1 MVMVSSTDN
10 ALLPSKLR
18 GHDQEIMKVSSTDN
32 ALLPSK
38 LRGHDQEIVKVSSFD
53 TASLQKVC
61 KFRLSP
67 STTPQCQSANHEV
80 G

>member
-53 TASLQKVC
+53 TASLQKELLVEI
-61 KFRLSP
+61 LLLV
-67 STTPQCQSANHEV
+67 EV
-80 G
+80 ILAFSLKH